1 MRISSNRAASIVV
14 FVLFFVFFLLTLA
27 NNFSAP
33 HDAIDYLNEI
43 ETGKDLFN
51 PHHVLYHII
60 AYWLFNI
67 LKPVFAHTPPHYLI
81 EAMDAVWGTLILVTF
96 FNFLQYRFKY
106 DRLTAFIATC
116 LPAFSFGMWFYSTN
130 IEVYMPPL
138 FFLLLALYILTD
150 EPLTKKKLYLAITFH
165 VLAILFHQVNILF
178 TPIILFKIWQH
189 RKDFSPG
196 PVLLRYAL
204 LGGGIVLLTYAVI
217 GRFVLGHK
225 TIDEIVYWMKGYTNQ
240 STYWFPVSLS
250 TLFNAVVGLT
260 HAFIGAHFLF
270 RVPFIEDAINKK
282 FYYHNLTDELFL
294 VQDVSHQTA
303 WILLIL
309 SGVLFLIVLF
319 LLVTIIRKWKVVKA
333 QYGTVITPLLLFLVI
348 YSIFFYFWMPE
359 NLEFWIAQSVVFW
372 LVLAGSCR
380 AFDLPFN
387 SSRRTIFGAMAIL
400 LLAINYYG
408 SIKWLRNFKYD
419 LFYAKVVPV
428 KDIATKKDVILLE
441 DPWIIES
448 YLQRYTKAGIVL
460 IPQQDSVQQRSK
472 VDSILTSAFNHNGR
486 VFLYTD
492 KTVMHAVKNEPYVDS
507 LLQAGHIVD
516 TIHYNAGKI
525 LVLSPSGPLS
535 R

>member
-1 MRISSNRAASIVV
+1 MHTRSNRVASIVV
-14 FVLFFVFFLLTLA
+14 FIIFYTFFLCTLA

-33 HDAIDYLNEI
+33 HDAIDYLNQI
-43 ETGKDLFN
+43 EHGKDLFN

-67 LKPVFAHTPPHYLI
+67 LKPIFTHTPPHYLL

-138 FFLLLALYILTD
+138 LFLLSALYILTD
-150 EPLTKKKLYLAITFH
+150 EPLTKKKIYLAIALH

-178 TPIILFKIWQH
+178 TPIIVYKIWQS
-189 RKDFSPG
+189 RKSFSPW
-196 PVLLRYAL
+196 PVLLRYAI
-204 LGGGIVLLTYAVI
+204 LGGGVVLLTYAII

-240 STYWFPVSLS
+240 STYWFPVSLG

-260 HAFIGAHFLF
+260 HAFVGAHFLF
-270 RVPFIEDAINKK
+270 RVPFIEEAINKR

-294 VQDVSHQTA
+294 VQNVSHTMA

-309 SGVLFLIVLF
+309 SGILFLIVAV
-319 LLVTIIRKWKVVKA
+319 LLIHFIRRWK
-333 QYGTVITPLLLFLVI
+333 TVIAKYKTVLPPLLLFLVI

-372 LVLAGSCR
+372 LVLAGSCG
-380 AFDLPFN
+380 AIDLPFHIN
-387 SSRRTIFGAMAIL
+387 RRIIFGAIAIML
-400 LLAINYYG
+400 LVINYYG
-408 SIKWLRNFKYD
+408 SIKWLRSFKYD

-428 KDIATKKDVILLE
+428 KDIATKKDVIVLE
-441 DPWIIES
+441 DPWITQS
-448 YLQRYTKAGIVL
+448 YLERYTKANIVL
-460 IPQQDSVQQRSK
+460 IPEKDSIGQRSK
-472 VDSILTSAFNHNGR
+472 VDSILASAFNNKGK
-486 VFLYTD
+486 VFLYTE
-492 KTVMHAVKNEPYVDS
+492 KTVMHAIRNQQYVDS
-507 LLQAGHIVD
+507 LLSVGHLLD
-516 TIHYNAGKI
+516 TINYNAGRI
-525 LVLSPSGPLS
+525 LVLQ
-535 R
+535 